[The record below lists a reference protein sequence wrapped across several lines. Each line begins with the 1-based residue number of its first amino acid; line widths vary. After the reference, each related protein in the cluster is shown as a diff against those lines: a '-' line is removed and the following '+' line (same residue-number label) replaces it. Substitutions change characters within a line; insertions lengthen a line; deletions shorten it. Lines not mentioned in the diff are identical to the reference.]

1 MLEWLIVVAVAILL
15 AFAVV
20 IWRTFDPRRAKELEE
35 ESRIPL
41 HEDD

>member
-1 MLEWLIVVAVAILL
+1 MEWLLIVAVAIVL
-15 AFAVV
+15 AFALVL
-20 IWRTFDPRRAKELEE
+20 WRTFDPSRKEELDE